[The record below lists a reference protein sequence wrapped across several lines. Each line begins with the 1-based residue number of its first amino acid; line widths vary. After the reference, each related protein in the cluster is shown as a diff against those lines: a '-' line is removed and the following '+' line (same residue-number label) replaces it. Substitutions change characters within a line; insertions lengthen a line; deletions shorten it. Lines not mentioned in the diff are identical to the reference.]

1 MNEELK
7 NKFKNGMVPDE
18 VAFGQLIDEATK
30 ETDLSGYATKEE
42 IPVVPD
48 VSNFITLEDIPETDL
63 SEYAKVSDIPS
74 LDGLLNQ
81 TAAETLYVRKDALP
95 NFEEYA
101 KKTDIPA
108 PQDLSH
114 LATKSEIPDVSSFI
128 TLEDIPPTDLSE
140 YAKVADIPSLDG
152 LLSSANAELLYVKKS
167 ELPDFNSFANK
178 SEIPDISGL
187 ATKEEIPTVPDVS
200 QFITLDEV
208 PEVDLTPYATTEM
221 VKDIQVTPK
230 DFGAVGDGVSDDTQ
244 ALREFFSSQHTRKH
258 VDAGTYLITDSLEFE
273 LESNRITSDGLIVS
287 DLVDSTVISITGN
300 DNYISLNINGN
311 NKASTGIYCVGENN
325 EISDSILGNFQGEG
339 KSAIAIKIIPNGFT
353 RVSNNRIFKVHATG
367 DEIRGNMI
375 GASRAIHSEIVNFKP
390 TDRTYISNN
399 DISNITGEEG
409 DAIQIISTQVD
420 NQWTPSNTHI
430 FGNSMREMTRRGI
443 KIQASTVYIYDNFIE
458 ENISNYTNPVRAID
472 IQYSSNVSA
481 KRNIIKTLNM
491 SGIGITGREEGVL
504 TNVSIMDNTIEV
516 LGEGKSMY
524 CTYVSESHISNNT
537 FIGGTGLGF
546 NHSNKVIIHKNT
558 FKNGL
563 DTPSAITIM
572 SDNERMIVTDNTLI
586 SGEYHYFIQNHS
598 PNSIVTGNHSFTD
611 GVIRTYDTA
620 TNSIYKDNSGENP
633 NISINGNLDNQYVS
647 DFVNRHSNKNT
658 VAPPL
663 INMNQSPREVVG
675 VYYRSGQIV
684 LNKNVNTS
692 GIVGWICV
700 ASGSPGIWQDIK
712 SSPPS

>member
-1 MNEELK
+1 MNSEEIK
-7 NKFKNGMVPDE
+7 IRFKNGSIPDE
-18 VAFGQLIDEATK
+18 NDFGILIDEATK
-30 ETDLSGYATKEE
+30 KVDLTEYATK
-42 IPVVPD
+42 D
-48 VSNFITLEDIPETDL
+48 
-63 SEYAKVSDIPS
+63 
-74 LDGLLNQ
+74 
-81 TAAETLYVRKDALP
+81 
-95 NFEEYA
+95 
-101 KKTDIPA
+101 
-108 PQDLSH
+108 
-114 LATKSEIPDVSSFI
+114 
-128 TLEDIPPTDLSE
+128 
-140 YAKVADIPSLDG
+140 
-152 LLSSANAELLYVKKS
+152 
-167 ELPDFNSFANK
+167 
-178 SEIPDISGL
+178 
-187 ATKEEIPTVPDVS
+187 EIPTVPDVS
-200 QFITLDEV
+200 QFITLEDIPPTDLSDYAKISDIPSLEGLLSEVNAENLYVRKDNLDTVLADYAKKSEIPDVSQFITLEEV
-208 PEVDLTPYATTEM
+208 PEVDLMPYATTEM

-230 DFGAVGDGVSDDTQ
+230 DFGAVGDGLSDDTQ

-273 LESNRITSDGLIVS
+273 LEDNRITSDGLIVS

-353 RVSNNRIFKVHATG
+353 RVSNNRIFNVHATG
-367 DEIRGNMI
+367 DETRGNMI

-458 ENISNYTNPVRAID
+458 ENILNYTNPVRAID

-516 LGEGKSMY
+516 LGEGNSMY

-537 FIGGTGLGF
+537 FIGGAGLGF
-546 NHSNKVIIHKNT
+546 NRSNKVIIHKNT
-558 FKNGL
+558 FKNGIS
-563 DTPSAITIM
+563 TPSAITIM
-572 SDNERMIVTDNTLI
+572 SDNNRMVVTDNILM
-586 SGEYHYFIQNHS
+586 SGDYSYFIENYS
-598 PNSIVTGNHSFTD
+598 PDSIITGNHSFTN
-611 GVIRTYDTA
+611 GAIRSYDSA
-620 TNSIYKDNSGENP
+620 IRSIYRGNSGENP
-633 NISINGNLDNQYVS
+633 NISIVGNFHSQ
-647 DFVNRHSNKNT
+647 FVGDYTTRHTNRNT
-658 VAPPL
+658 VAPPV
-663 INMNQSPREVVG
+663 INMNNSPRETVG
-675 VYYRSGQIV
+675 VYFRSGQVV
-684 LNKNVNTS
+684 LNKNVGAE
-692 GIVGWICV
+692 GIVGWVCTS
-700 ASGSPGIWQDIK
+700 SGSPGVWQEIR
-712 SSPPS
+712 SVPIVE